1 MTSMKKDCDCIKCQ
15 LAVKPSWLIMQH
27 ALRQNLIYHRIM
39 WAVRYN
45 DSVLKINDEVSK
57 IN

>member
-1 MTSMKKDCDCIKCQ
+1 MKDKDCDCIKCQ

-27 ALRQNLIYHRIM
+27 VLRQDLTYHRIM

-45 DSVLKINDEVSK
+45 DSVLRIFESEEP
-57 IN
+57 